1 MNGSFLD
8 DLMSQLQ
15 GAPADRIAQ
24 QLGADPNAIEQAIG
38 AALPMVVGA
47 LGRNAQSPE
56 GVDDLFD
63 ALLRDHS
70 GGESMDLGRLLGGL
84 IGDSAASASGGG
96 GDLGGLLASVL
107 GNGSPVSRQL
117 DAGGV
122 LGHIFGDAQPRV
134 ESSLGQATGMD
145 SGKVG
150 QLLKILAPIVMSYL
164 AKRVQTNGMDAA
176 ALGQTLDAERSHI
189 QSQGGLGGTLM
200 NAVLDQD
207 GDGDVDLSDM
217 LKMGADLLGGRR

>member
-8 DLMSQLQ
+8 DMLSQLQ

-38 AALPMVVGA
+38 AALPMIVGT

-56 GVDDLFD
+56 GAGDLFG

-70 GGESMDLGRLLGGL
+70 GGESMDLGSLLGGL
-84 IGDSAASASGGG
+84 MGGATASASGGS

-107 GNGSPVSRQL
+107 GNGSPVSRQF
-117 DAGGV
+117 DADGV

-134 ESSLGQATGMD
+134 ESGLGQVTGMD
-145 SGKVG
+145 SGKAG

-164 AKRVQTNGMDAA
+164 AKRVQTNGMDAT
-176 ALGQTLDAERSHI
+176 ALGQTLGAERKNI

-200 NAVLDQD
+200 NAVLDRD

-217 LKMGADLLGGRR
+217 LKMSAGLLGGRR

>member
-8 DLMSQLQ
+8 DLVSQLQ
-15 GAPADRIAQ
+15 GAPVDRIAQ

-56 GVDDLFD
+56 GADDLFG

-84 IGDSAASASGGG
+84 IGGSAASASGGG

-145 SGKVG
+145 SGKAG

-176 ALGQTLDAERSHI
+176 ALGQTLGAERSHI
-189 QSQGGLGGTLM
+189 QNQGGLGGTLM
-200 NAVLDQD
+200 NAALDQD
-207 GDGDVDLSDM
+207 GDGDVDLSDV
-217 LKMGADLLGGRR
+217 LKMGAGLLGGRR